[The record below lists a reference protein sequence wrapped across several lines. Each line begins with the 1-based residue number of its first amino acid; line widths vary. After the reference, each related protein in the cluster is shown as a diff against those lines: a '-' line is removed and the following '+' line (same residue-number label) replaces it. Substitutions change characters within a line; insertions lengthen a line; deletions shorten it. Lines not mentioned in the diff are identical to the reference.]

1 MLCPTNI
8 ESYAKTILYWE
19 IRRYLTKTLAQ
30 LTFINDKSIN
40 QGIKALLCHL
50 GIWGRKEVGVKLNT

>member
-8 ESYAKTILYWE
+8 ESYAKTILE